1 MKRRWRLGA
10 VFGLVSIAALV
21 ASTAWGGFAYT
32 TTVSG
37 DGETAIKVVRANT
50 GFGFTG
56 IDWVTP
62 TGMKTSISI
71 PAHGG
76 ILTAQVTGNAQLEQS
91 PSSPSYPT
99 VCWGRL
105 VLNGHPL
112 GTTGPTRIWAADTPS
127 SDIASVTFIVFESSN
142 RLAHGTYSLA
152 LQTRVTPSGAHCGLY
167 DVNMKVERFG

>member
-1 MKRRWRLGA
+1 MKRRWHLGVA
-10 VFGLVSIAALV
+10 LGLISVAGLV

-37 DGETAIKVVRANT
+37 GRETAIKVVRANV

-56 IDWVTP
+56 SDWVTP

-76 ILTAQVTGNAQLEQS
+76 MLTAQVTGNAQLEQS
-91 PSSPSYPT
+91 PSNPSSPT

-112 GTTGPTRIWAADTPS
+112 GTTGPTRIWAEDTPG
-127 SDIASVTFIVFESSN
+127 SDVASVTFTVFESSN
-142 RLAHGTYSLA
+142 RLAPGTYSLA
-152 LQTRVTPSGAHCGLY
+152 FQTRVTPSGAHCGLH
-167 DVNMKVERFG
+167 DVNMKAERFG